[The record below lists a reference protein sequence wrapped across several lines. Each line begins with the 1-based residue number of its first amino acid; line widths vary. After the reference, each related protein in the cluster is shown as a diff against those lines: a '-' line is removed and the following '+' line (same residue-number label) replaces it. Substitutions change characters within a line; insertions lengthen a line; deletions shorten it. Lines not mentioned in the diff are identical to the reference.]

1 LTRATDKRGVAKTRR
16 GSTRPRVKTVNLA
29 LQGGGAHGAFTWGA
43 LDALLEDGRVDFE
56 GLCGTSAGAMN
67 AAVLAY
73 GWLQDGRDGAREA
86 LARFWGAIAA
96 EGTLWGAVRP
106 SADALSW
113 FGVDAAMGAAA
124 SHAIVETWTRLF
136 SPYQFNPWNFNPLR
150 TVLERTIDFEA
161 LSAPHCLK
169 LFVCATNV
177 RSGKVRIFGNGEITA
192 DSLLASACLPQ
203 LFKAVEIDGEAYWD
217 GGYMGNPALYPL
229 FYRTRS
235 SDIVVV
241 HVNPIQ
247 REQIPRT
254 PAEIANRVNEIS
266 FNSSLLREM
275 RAIAFAARLVDEG
288 WLKDEFK
295 GRVRHMLMHSIRD
308 DAVMGDIGVASK
320 LNPDR
325 AFLHGLRDHG
335 RRVAKVWLERHF
347 DDLGVR
353 DSVDLQLEFL

>member
-1 LTRATDKRGVAKTRR
+1 VRSRTD
-16 GSTRPRVKTVNLA
+16 GSAARQGAVGAGVKTVNLA

-73 GWLQDGRDGAREA
+73 GWVQDGRDGARDA
-86 LARFWGAIAA
+86 LARFWNDIAA
-96 EGTLWGAVRP
+96 EGTLWSPVRP
-106 SADALSW
+106 SGDALSW
-113 FGVDAAMGAAA
+113 FGFDAAMGVAA
-124 SHAIVETWTRLF
+124 SHAIMESWTRLF

-150 TVLERTIDFEA
+150 TVLERTVDFEA
-161 LSAPHCLK
+161 LSAPHCMK
-169 LFVCATNV
+169 LFVSATNV
-177 RSGKVRIFGNGEITA
+177 RSGKVRIFGNREISA
-192 DSLLASACLPQ
+192 DALLASACLPQ

-217 GGYMGNPALYPL
+217 GGYMGNPVLFPL
-229 FYRTRS
+229 FYQTGSR
-235 SDIVVV
+235 DIVVV
-241 HVNPIQ
+241 HVNPI
-247 REQIPRT
+247 RRDDVPNT

-288 WLKDEFK
+288 WLKDEYK

-308 DAVMGDIGVASK
+308 DAVMREIGVATK
-320 LNPDR
+320 LSPDR

-335 RRVAKVWLERHF
+335 RRVGQEWLAQHF
-347 DDLGVR
+347 DDLGMR
-353 DSVDLQLEFL
+353 DSVDLQAEFL